1 MFFADELVQI
11 WMVHHIQ
18 IIGEA
23 AGQLGRGFHDAHPEV
38 PWPQIVAMRNLLVH
52 AYFGIDLDEVWKTL
66 ERDIPALKAEVERL
80 LGPPGRT

>member
-1 MFFADELVQI
+1 
-11 WMVHHIQ
+11 MVHHIQ

-23 AGQLGRGFHDAHPEV
+23 AGQLGRAFHDTHPEV

-66 ERDIPALKAEVERL
+66 ERDIPALKVSVERL
-80 LGPPGRT
+80 LGAMRSE